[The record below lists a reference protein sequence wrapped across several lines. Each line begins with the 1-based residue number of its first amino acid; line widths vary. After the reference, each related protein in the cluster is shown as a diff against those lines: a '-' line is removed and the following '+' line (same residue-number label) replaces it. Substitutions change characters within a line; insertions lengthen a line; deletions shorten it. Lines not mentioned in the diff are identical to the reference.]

1 MFLRPTPL
9 PRAST
14 CWRASQVRC
23 LRWQGR
29 AGSGSL
35 RSAAPSRV
43 PRGTRLGAPSSGAWG
58 LCAPGAPRLGCEG
71 QADCGRPSF
80 HFRFCLAPPFCV
92 VLPFLVISC
101 RGPSES
107 GSACRGPWVGRSFG
121 FAQLGAC
128 ICREPCAPA
137 LRRAGPVA
145 PGEAGRLLDDFT
157 ISVTF
162 LLPSPGSLTRHLFL
176 CSVETLF

>member
-1 MFLRPTPL
+1 MFLQPTPL
-9 PRAST
+9 PRASA
-14 CWRASQVRC
+14 CWSASQVRC

-71 QADCGRPSF
+71 QADCGRRPTF
-80 HFRFCLAPPFCV
+80 PFRFCLAPPFCV

-107 GSACRGPWVGRSFG
+107 SACRGPWVGRSFG
-121 FAQLGAC
+121 LAQLGAC
-128 ICREPCAPA
+128 VCREPCAPA
-137 LRRAGPVA
+137 LRRAAWWPLGR
-145 PGEAGRLLDDFT
+145 PGD
-157 ISVTF
+157 S
-162 LLPSPGSLTRHLFL
+162 
-176 CSVETLF
+176 